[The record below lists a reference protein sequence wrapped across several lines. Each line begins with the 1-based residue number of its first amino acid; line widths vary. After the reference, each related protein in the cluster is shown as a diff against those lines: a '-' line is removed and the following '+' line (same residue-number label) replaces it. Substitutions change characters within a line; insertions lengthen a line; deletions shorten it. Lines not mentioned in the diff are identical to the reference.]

1 MKVAVI
7 GGGTSGIVTAFL
19 LDGCHAVTVFERD
32 NVLGGNVRTLG
43 GNVECPS
50 LPSGVKLE
58 AGVVE
63 FDRIHFTKF
72 HGLMKALD
80 VEMADVPI
88 TTGLFLAD
96 GSSWHAPDRLFREY
110 PSKVDQVFQELRHA
124 PLMLSRHHFLART
137 EDVSVDQMRETRIDG
152 YLDDDVFGTWIKML
166 LMYAYSIPY
175 EQTGEIGAAL
185 AIPMLRRFVISSD
198 WSCVVGGV
206 WTYIERILDRLRAR
220 VVTGALVRE
229 VSRTEDAVTVVDG
242 DHGTFHFDAVVFA
255 VTPDQVLPLLADASD
270 AERRR
275 FGAWRA
281 NRARTMV
288 HSDVGLYL
296 RREIRYRSEFDL
308 FETATGAHGY
318 NAYLNRLCGVGP
330 DVGAHYNL
338 ALGLE
343 EEIDPDRVLHVQEHV
358 TPLYD
363 VAALRWRDEV
373 MATNGENRTWY
384 AGAWLGDGL
393 QEGAVASAE
402 RVSIGLGGRSIDV

>member
-19 LDGCHAVTVFERD
+19 LDGCHEVTVFEKD
-32 NVLGGNVRTLG
+32 TVLGGNVRTLG

-63 FDRIHFTKF
+63 FDRIHFAKF
-72 HGLMKALD
+72 HGLMKLLD

-96 GSSWHAPDRLFREY
+96 GSSWHAPDRLVREY
-110 PSKVDQVFQELRHA
+110 PNTGEQLFQELRHA
-124 PLMLSRHHFLART
+124 PLILSQRHFLART
-137 EDVSVDQMRETRIDG
+137 EELSADRMRETCIDD

-175 EQTGEIGAAL
+175 ERTGDIGAAL

-198 WSCVVGGV
+198 WSSVVGGV
-206 WTYIERILDRLRAR
+206 WTYFERILDRLRAR
-220 VVTGALVRE
+220 VVTGASVRE
-229 VSRTEDAVTVVDG
+229 VMRGEDGVSVADG
-242 DHGTFHFDAVVFA
+242 DQGSVVFDAVVFA
-255 VTPDQVLPLLADASD
+255 VPPDQVLSLLADATD
-270 AERRR
+270 AEHRR

-281 NRARTMV
+281 NHARTMV
-288 HSDVGLYL
+288 HCDVGLYL

-308 FETATGAHGY
+308 FETSTGAHGY
-318 NAYLNRLCGVGP
+318 NAYLNRLCGV
-330 DVGAHYNL
+330 DAEVGAHYNL

-343 EEIDPDRVLHVQEHV
+343 DEIDPDRVLHVQEHV

-363 VAALRWRDEV
+363 VESLRWRDEIL
-373 MATNGENRTWY
+373 ATNGENRTWY